1 MKHILI
7 SFLLFAT
14 VIFPTR
20 ILFGQNSIIAH
31 TISDSANGARSV
43 SAADMDGDGDM
54 DVLSGYYNIAWYEN
68 DGSESFTPH
77 TISTSAAS
85 SVYAID
91 LDDDGDMDVVGS
103 SAGSVGW
110 YENDGSGSFATHKIC
125 NHYYH
130 RGFRSVYALDVDG
143 DGDMDVVTA
152 SYSPNDKIMWYEN
165 DGSQYFN
172 HHIIADSVIGAR
184 SVSAA
189 DIDGDG
195 DMDVLSGHNNIA
207 WYEYDGLES
216 FITHTV
222 SSSGASSV
230 YAVDVDG
237 DGDMDVVTAK
247 QPDLVWYEND
257 GSQRFTSHIIASDIT
272 NGHSAY
278 AVDFDGDGDVD
289 LLSASGYYDKI
300 SWYENDG
307 SQSFTTHIITTDAD
321 DAQSVYA
328 ADVDGDGDLDVL
340 SAALGDSKISWY
352 EINYSPVANDTA
364 ITSSEDRDYTG
375 MLSAS
380 DSDGDALTYSIIIGP
395 ANGRATVSDNA
406 TGTFSYRPVEDYTG
420 LDSLIFSV
428 TDSVLSDIATVSI
441 TVTAVNDAPV
451 AVTAAVT
458 TEEDMDY
465 SGLVSAFDIDND
477 PLTYSLLTEPSH
489 GTVAITDSSAGTY
502 TYSPKVNYNGSDSF
516 TFTSSDGTLS
526 DTAKVS
532 ITVNSVN
539 DAPVAFAERVT
550 TNEDTEYSG
559 SVSASDA
566 ENDTL
571 TYSILT
577 NPSNGT
583 VSITNSL
590 LGTFTYSPTIN
601 YNGSDSFTFTAN
613 DYNYSDTATVSITI
627 TAWNN
632 YAPDRLPAVHLGHL
646 PTVLRQIITVVCP
659 GIYLYKM
666 QAGEYMQTREMVLL
680 K

>member
-20 ILFGQNSIIAH
+20 ILFGQNSITAH
-31 TISDSANGARSV
+31 TISDSAHEARSIF
-43 SAADMDGDGDM
+43 AADVDGDGDM
-54 DVLSGYYNIAWYEN
+54 DVLSGHYNIAWYEN

-216 FITHTV
+216 FITRTV
-222 SSSGASSV
+222 STSGASSV
-230 YAVDVDG
+230 YAVDLDG
-237 DGDMDVVTAK
+237 DGDMDV
-247 QPDLVWYEND
+247 L
-257 GSQRFTSHIIASDIT
+257 GS
-272 NGHSAY
+272 SAGS
-278 AVDFDGDGDVD
+278 V
-289 LLSASGYYDKI
+289 
-300 SWYENDG
+300 SWYENGG
-307 SQSFTTHIITTDAD
+307 SENFTTHIITTAAD
-321 DAQSVYA
+321 DVQSVYT

-465 SGLVSAFDIDND
+465 GGLVSAFDIDND

-526 DTAKVS
+526 DTSKVS
-532 ITVNSVN
+532 ITVTSVN
-539 DAPVAFAERVT
+539 DSPVAFAERVMT
-550 TNEDTEYSG
+550 SEDTKYSG
-559 SVSASDA
+559 SVSASDV
-566 ENDTL
+566 ENDIL
-571 TYSILT
+571 TYNILT

-583 VSITNSL
+583 VSITNSS

-601 YNGSDSFTFTAN
+601 YNGDDSFTFTAN

-632 YAPDRLPAVHLGHL
+632 YAPDQLPAVHLGNL
-646 PTVLRQIITVVCP
+646 PAVLRQIITVVCP
-659 GIYLYKM
+659 GIYLYKI
-666 QAGEYMQTREMVLL
+666 QAGE
-680 K
+680 

>member
-1 MKHILI
+1 MKHVLI
-7 SFLLFAT
+7 SLVLFTT
-14 VIFPTR
+14 VIFPSR
-20 ILFGQNSIIAH
+20 IISGQNSITAH
-31 TISDSANGARSV
+31 TISDSAHEARSIF
-43 SAADMDGDGDM
+43 AADVDGDGDM
-54 DVLSGYYNIAWYEN
+54 DVLSGHYNIAWYEN
-68 DGSESFTPH
+68 DGSESFTHH

-130 RGFRSVYALDVDG
+130 REFRSVYALDVDG

-237 DGDMDVVTAK
+237 DGDMDVVGSSAGS
-247 QPDLVWYEND
+247 VGWYEND
-257 GSQRFTSHIIASDIT
+257 GFESFTTRTVSTSGAS
-272 NGHSAY
+272 SVY
-278 AVDFDGDGDVD
+278 AVDLDGDGDMDVVGS
-289 LLSASGYYDKI
+289 SAGSV
-300 SWYENDG
+300 SWYENGG
-307 SQSFTTHIITTDAD
+307 SENFTTHIITTAAD
-321 DAQSVYA
+321 DAQSVYT

-465 SGLVSAFDIDND
+465 GGLVSAFDIDND

-489 GTVAITDSSAGTY
+489 GTVSITDSSAGTY

-526 DTAKVS
+526 DTSKVS
-532 ITVNSVN
+532 ITVTAVN
-539 DAPVAFAERVT
+539 DSPVAFAERVT
-550 TNEDTEYSG
+550 TSEDTKYSG
-559 SVSASDA
+559 SVSASDV
-566 ENDTL
+566 ENDIL
-571 TYSILT
+571 TYNILT

-583 VSITNSL
+583 VSITNSS

-601 YNGSDSFTFTAN
+601 YNGDDSFTFTAN

-659 GIYLYKM
+659 GIYLYKI
-666 QAGEYMQTREMVLL
+666 QTGEYMRTRKMVLL

>member
-1 MKHILI
+1 MKHVLI
-7 SFLLFAT
+7 SLVLFTT
-14 VIFPTR
+14 VIFPSR
-20 ILFGQNSIIAH
+20 IISGQNSITAH
-31 TISDSANGARSV
+31 TISDSAHEARSIF
-43 SAADMDGDGDM
+43 AADVDGDGDM
-54 DVLSGYYNIAWYEN
+54 DVLSGHYNIAWYEN

-130 RGFRSVYALDVDG
+130 REFRSVYALDVDG

-216 FITHTV
+216 FNTHTV
-222 SSSGASSV
+222 ATSGVSSV

-237 DGDMDVVTAK
+237 DGDIDVVGSSAGS
-247 QPDLVWYEND
+247 VGWYEND
-257 GSQRFTSHIIASDIT
+257 GFESFTTRTVSTSGAS
-272 NGHSAY
+272 SVY
-278 AVDFDGDGDVD
+278 AVDLDGDGDMDV
-289 LLSASGYYDKI
+289 LGSSAGSV
-300 SWYENDG
+300 SWYENGG
-307 SQSFTTHIITTDAD
+307 SENFTTHIITTAAD
-321 DAQSVYA
+321 DAQSVYT

-465 SGLVSAFDIDND
+465 GGLVSAFDIDND

-526 DTAKVS
+526 DTSKVS
-532 ITVNSVN
+532 ITVTAVN
-539 DAPVAFAERVT
+539 DSPVAFAERVT
-550 TNEDTEYSG
+550 TSEDTKYSG
-559 SVSASDA
+559 SVSASDV
-566 ENDTL
+566 ENDIL
-571 TYSILT
+571 TYNILT

-583 VSITNSL
+583 VSITNSS

-601 YNGSDSFTFTAN
+601 YNGDDSFTFTAN

-632 YAPDRLPAVHLGHL
+632 YAPDQLPAVHLGNL
-646 PTVLRQIITVVCP
+646 PAVLRQIITVVCP
-659 GIYLYKM
+659 GIYLYKI
-666 QAGEYMQTREMVLL
+666 QTGEYMRTRKMVLL
-680 K
+680 E

>member
-1 MKHILI
+1 MKHVLI
-7 SFLLFAT
+7 SLVLFTT
-14 VIFPTR
+14 VIFPSR
-20 ILFGQNSIIAH
+20 IISGQNSITAH
-31 TISDSANGARSV
+31 TISDSAHEARSIF
-43 SAADMDGDGDM
+43 AADVDGDGDM
-54 DVLSGYYNIAWYEN
+54 DVLSGHYNIAWYEN

-130 RGFRSVYALDVDG
+130 REFRSVYALDVDG

-216 FITHTV
+216 FNTHTV
-222 SSSGASSV
+222 ATSGVSSV

-237 DGDMDVVTAK
+237 DGDIDVVGSSAGS
-247 QPDLVWYEND
+247 VGWYEND
-257 GSQRFTSHIIASDIT
+257 GFESFTTRTVSTSGAS
-272 NGHSAY
+272 SVY
-278 AVDFDGDGDVD
+278 AVDLDGDGDMDV
-289 LLSASGYYDKI
+289 LGSSAGSV
-300 SWYENDG
+300 SWYENGG
-307 SQSFTTHIITTDAD
+307 SENFTTHIITTAAD
-321 DAQSVYA
+321 DAQSVYT

-465 SGLVSAFDIDND
+465 GGLVSAFDIDND

-526 DTAKVS
+526 DTSKVS
-532 ITVNSVN
+532 ITVTSVN
-539 DAPVAFAERVT
+539 DSPVAFAERVT
-550 TNEDTEYSG
+550 TSEDTKYSG
-559 SVSASDA
+559 SVSASDV
-566 ENDTL
+566 ENDIL
-571 TYSILT
+571 TYNILT

-583 VSITNSL
+583 VSITNSS

-601 YNGSDSFTFTAN
+601 YNGDDSFTFTAN

-632 YAPDRLPAVHLGHL
+632 YAPDQLPAVHLGNL
-646 PTVLRQIITVVCP
+646 PAVLRQIITVVCP
-659 GIYLYKM
+659 GIYLYKI
-666 QAGEYMQTREMVLL
+666 QTGEYMRTRKMVLL

>member
-1 MKHILI
+1 M
-7 SFLLFAT
+7 
-14 VIFPTR
+14 
-20 ILFGQNSIIAH
+20 
-31 TISDSANGARSV
+31 
-43 SAADMDGDGDM
+43 
-54 DVLSGYYNIAWYEN
+54 
-68 DGSESFTPH
+68 
-77 TISTSAAS
+77 
-85 SVYAID
+85 
-91 LDDDGDMDVVGS
+91 VGS
-103 SAGSVGW
+103 SAGSV
-110 YENDGSGSFATHKIC
+110 
-125 NHYYH
+125 
-130 RGFRSVYALDVDG
+130 
-143 DGDMDVVTA
+143 
-152 SYSPNDKIMWYEN
+152 
-165 DGSQYFN
+165 
-172 HHIIADSVIGAR
+172 
-184 SVSAA
+184 
-189 DIDGDG
+189 
-195 DMDVLSGHNNIA
+195 
-207 WYEYDGLES
+207 
-216 FITHTV
+216 
-222 SSSGASSV
+222 
-230 YAVDVDG
+230 
-237 DGDMDVVTAK
+237 
-247 QPDLVWYEND
+247 
-257 GSQRFTSHIIASDIT
+257 
-272 NGHSAY
+272 
-278 AVDFDGDGDVD
+278 
-289 LLSASGYYDKI
+289 
-300 SWYENDG
+300 SWYENGG
-307 SQSFTTHIITTDAD
+307 SENFTTHIITTAAD
-321 DAQSVYA
+321 DAQSVYT

-465 SGLVSAFDIDND
+465 GGLVSAFDIDND

-526 DTAKVS
+526 DTSKVS
-532 ITVNSVN
+532 ITVTAVN
-539 DAPVAFAERVT
+539 DSPVAFAERVT
-550 TNEDTEYSG
+550 TSEDTKYSG
-559 SVSASDA
+559 SVSASDV
-566 ENDTL
+566 ENDIL
-571 TYSILT
+571 TYNILT

-583 VSITNSL
+583 VSITNSS

-601 YNGSDSFTFTAN
+601 YNGDDSFTFTAN

-632 YAPDRLPAVHLGHL
+632 YAPDQLPAVHLGNL
-646 PTVLRQIITVVCP
+646 PAVLRQIITVVCP
-659 GIYLYKM
+659 GIYLYKI
-666 QAGEYMQTREMVLL
+666 QTGEYMRTRKMVLL

>member
-1 MKHILI
+1 MKHVLI
-7 SFLLFAT
+7 SLVLFTT
-14 VIFPTR
+14 VIFPSR
-20 ILFGQNSIIAH
+20 IISGQNSITAH
-31 TISDSANGARSV
+31 TISDSAHEARSIF
-43 SAADMDGDGDM
+43 AADVDGDGDM
-54 DVLSGYYNIAWYEN
+54 DVLSGHYNIAWYEN

-130 RGFRSVYALDVDG
+130 REFRSVYALDVDG

-216 FITHTV
+216 FNTHTV
-222 SSSGASSV
+222 ATSGVSSV

-237 DGDMDVVTAK
+237 DGDIDVVGSSAGS
-247 QPDLVWYEND
+247 VGWYEND
-257 GSQRFTSHIIASDIT
+257 GFESFTTRTVSTSGAS
-272 NGHSAY
+272 SVY
-278 AVDFDGDGDVD
+278 AVDLDGDGDMDV
-289 LLSASGYYDKI
+289 LGSSAGSV

-307 SQSFTTHIITTDAD
+307 FESFTTRTVSTSGSS
-321 DAQSVYA
+321 SVYA
-328 ADVDGDGDLDVL
+328 VDLDGDGDLDVL

-465 SGLVSAFDIDND
+465 GGLVSAFDIDND

-526 DTAKVS
+526 DTSKVS
-532 ITVNSVN
+532 ITVTSVN
-539 DAPVAFAERVT
+539 DSPVAFAERVT
-550 TNEDTEYSG
+550 TSEDTKYSG
-559 SVSASDA
+559 SVSASDV
-566 ENDTL
+566 ENDIL
-571 TYSILT
+571 TYNILT

-583 VSITNSL
+583 VSITNSS

-601 YNGSDSFTFTAN
+601 YNGDDSFTFTAN

-632 YAPDRLPAVHLGHL
+632 YAPDQLPAVHLGNL
-646 PTVLRQIITVVCP
+646 PAVLRQIITVVCP
-659 GIYLYKM
+659 GIYLYKI
-666 QAGEYMQTREMVLL
+666 QTGEYMRTRKMVLL

>member
-1 MKHILI
+1 MKHVLI
-7 SFLLFAT
+7 SLVLFTT
-14 VIFPTR
+14 VIFPSR
-20 ILFGQNSIIAH
+20 IISGQNSITAH
-31 TISDSANGARSV
+31 TISDSAHEARSIF
-43 SAADMDGDGDM
+43 AADVDGDGDM
-54 DVLSGYYNIAWYEN
+54 DVLSGHYNIAWYEN

-130 RGFRSVYALDVDG
+130 REFKSVYALDVDG

-216 FITHTV
+216 FNTHTV
-222 SSSGASSV
+222 ATSGVSSV

-237 DGDMDVVTAK
+237 DGDIDVVGSSAGS
-247 QPDLVWYEND
+247 VGWYEND
-257 GSQRFTSHIIASDIT
+257 GFESFTTRTVSTSGAS
-272 NGHSAY
+272 SVY
-278 AVDFDGDGDVD
+278 AVDLDGDGDMDVVGS
-289 LLSASGYYDKI
+289 SAGSV
-300 SWYENDG
+300 SWYENGG
-307 SQSFTTHIITTDAD
+307 SENFTTHIITTAAD
-321 DAQSVYA
+321 DAQSVYT

-465 SGLVSAFDIDND
+465 GGLVSAFDIDND

-526 DTAKVS
+526 DTSKVS
-532 ITVNSVN
+532 ITVTSVN
-539 DAPVAFAERVT
+539 DSPVAFAERVT
-550 TNEDTEYSG
+550 TSEDTKYSG
-559 SVSASDA
+559 SVSASDV
-566 ENDTL
+566 ENDIL
-571 TYSILT
+571 TYNILT

-583 VSITNSL
+583 VSITNSS

-601 YNGSDSFTFTAN
+601 YNGDDSFTFTAN

-632 YAPDRLPAVHLGHL
+632 YAPDQLPAVHLGNL
-646 PTVLRQIITVVCP
+646 PAVLRQIITVVCP
-659 GIYLYKM
+659 GIYLYKI
-666 QAGEYMQTREMVLL
+666 QTGEYMRTRKMVLL

>member
-1 MKHILI
+1 MKHVLI
-7 SFLLFAT
+7 SLVLFTT
-14 VIFPTR
+14 VIFPSR
-20 ILFGQNSIIAH
+20 IISGQNSITAH
-31 TISDSANGARSV
+31 TISDSAHEARSIF
-43 SAADMDGDGDM
+43 AADVDGDGDM
-54 DVLSGYYNIAWYEN
+54 DVLSGHYNIAWYEN

-130 RGFRSVYALDVDG
+130 REFRSVYALDVDG

-189 DIDGDG
+189 DMDGDG

-216 FITHTV
+216 FNTHTV
-222 SSSGASSV
+222 ATSGVSSV

-237 DGDMDVVTAK
+237 DGDIDVVGSSAGS
-247 QPDLVWYEND
+247 VGWYEND
-257 GSQRFTSHIIASDIT
+257 GFESFTTRTVSTSGAS
-272 NGHSAY
+272 SVY
-278 AVDFDGDGDVD
+278 AVDLDGDGDMDVVGS
-289 LLSASGYYDKI
+289 SAGSV
-300 SWYENDG
+300 SWYENGG
-307 SQSFTTHIITTDAD
+307 SENFTTHIITTAAD
-321 DAQSVYA
+321 DAQSVYT

-465 SGLVSAFDIDND
+465 GGLVSAFDIDND

-526 DTAKVS
+526 DTSKVS
-532 ITVNSVN
+532 ITVTAVN
-539 DAPVAFAERVT
+539 DSPVAFAEIVT
-550 TNEDTEYSG
+550 TSEDTKYSG
-559 SVSASDA
+559 SVSASDV
-566 ENDTL
+566 ENDIL
-571 TYSILT
+571 TYNILT

-583 VSITNSL
+583 VSITNSS

-601 YNGSDSFTFTAN
+601 YNGDDSFTFTAN

-632 YAPDRLPAVHLGHL
+632 YAPDQLPAVHLGNL
-646 PTVLRQIITVVCP
+646 PAVLRQIITVVCP
-659 GIYLYKM
+659 GIYLYKI
-666 QAGEYMQTREMVLL
+666 QTGEYMRTRKMVLL

>member
-20 ILFGQNSIIAH
+20 ILFGQNSITAH

-77 TISTSAAS
+77 TVSASAAS
-85 SVYAID
+85 SVHAVD
-91 LDDDGDMDVVGS
+91 LDGDGDMDVVGS

-526 DTAKVS
+526 DTSKVS
-532 ITVNSVN
+532 ITVTAVN
-539 DAPVAFAERVT
+539 DSPVAFAERVT
-550 TNEDTEYSG
+550 TSEDTKYSG

-590 LGTFTYSPTIN
+590 LGSFTYSPTIN

>member
-1 MKHILI
+1 MKHVLI
-7 SFLLFAT
+7 SLVLFTT
-14 VIFPTR
+14 VIFPSR
-20 ILFGQNSIIAH
+20 IISGQNSITAH
-31 TISDSANGARSV
+31 TISDSAHEARSIF
-43 SAADMDGDGDM
+43 AADVDGDGDM
-54 DVLSGYYNIAWYEN
+54 DVLSGHYNIAWYEN

-110 YENDGSGSFATHKIC
+110 YENDGSGSFTTHKIC

-130 RGFRSVYALDVDG
+130 REFRSVYALDVDG

-195 DMDVLSGHNNIA
+195 DMDVLSGHNNIV

-216 FITHTV
+216 FNTHTV
-222 SSSGASSV
+222 ATSGVSSV

-237 DGDMDVVTAK
+237 DGDIDVVGSSAGS
-247 QPDLVWYEND
+247 VGWYEND
-257 GSQRFTSHIIASDIT
+257 GFESFTTRTVSTSGAS
-272 NGHSAY
+272 SVY
-278 AVDFDGDGDVD
+278 AVDLDGDGDMDV
-289 LLSASGYYDKI
+289 LGSSAGSV
-300 SWYENDG
+300 SWYENGG
-307 SQSFTTHIITTDAD
+307 SENFTTHIITTAAD
-321 DAQSVYA
+321 DAQSVYT

-340 SAALGDSKISWY
+340 SAALGDTKISWY
-352 EINYSPVANDTA
+352 EINYSPIANDTA

-465 SGLVSAFDIDND
+465 GGLVSAFDIDND

-489 GTVAITDSSAGTY
+489 GTVAIIDSSAGTY

-526 DTAKVS
+526 DTSKVS
-532 ITVNSVN
+532 ITVTAVN
-539 DAPVAFAERVT
+539 DSPVAFAERVT
-550 TNEDTEYSG
+550 TSEDTKYSG
-559 SVSASDA
+559 SVSASDV
-566 ENDTL
+566 ENDIL
-571 TYSILT
+571 TYNILT

-583 VSITNSL
+583 VSITNSS

-601 YNGSDSFTFTAN
+601 YNGDDSFTFTAN

-632 YAPDRLPAVHLGHL
+632 YAPDQLPAVHLGNL
-646 PTVLRQIITVVCP
+646 PAVLRQIITVVCP
-659 GIYLYKM
+659 GIYLYKI
-666 QAGEYMQTREMVLL
+666 QTGEYMRTRKMVLL

>member
-1 MKHILI
+1 MKHVLI
-7 SFLLFAT
+7 SLVLFTT
-14 VIFPTR
+14 VIFPSR
-20 ILFGQNSIIAH
+20 IISGQNSITAH
-31 TISDSANGARSV
+31 TISDSAHEARSIF
-43 SAADMDGDGDM
+43 AADVDGDGDM
-54 DVLSGYYNIAWYEN
+54 DVLSGHYNIAWYEN

-130 RGFRSVYALDVDG
+130 REFRSVYALDVDG

-216 FITHTV
+216 FNIHTV
-222 SSSGASSV
+222 ATSGVSSV

-237 DGDMDVVTAK
+237 DGDIDVVGSSAGS
-247 QPDLVWYEND
+247 VGWYEND
-257 GSQRFTSHIIASDIT
+257 GFESFTTRTVSTSGAS
-272 NGHSAY
+272 SVY
-278 AVDFDGDGDVD
+278 AVDLDGDGDMDVVGS
-289 LLSASGYYDKI
+289 SAGSV
-300 SWYENDG
+300 SWYENGG
-307 SQSFTTHIITTDAD
+307 SENFTTHIITTAAD
-321 DAQSVYA
+321 DVQSVYT

-465 SGLVSAFDIDND
+465 GGLVSAFDIDND

-526 DTAKVS
+526 DTSKVS
-532 ITVNSVN
+532 ITVTAVN
-539 DAPVAFAERVT
+539 DSPVAFAERVT
-550 TNEDTEYSG
+550 TSEDTKYSG
-559 SVSASDA
+559 SVSASDV
-566 ENDTL
+566 ENDIL
-571 TYSILT
+571 TYNILT

-583 VSITNSL
+583 VSITNSS

-601 YNGSDSFTFTAN
+601 YNGDDSFTFTAN

-632 YAPDRLPAVHLGHL
+632 YAPDQLPAVHLGNL
-646 PTVLRQIITVVCP
+646 PAVLRQIITVVCP
-659 GIYLYKM
+659 GIYLYKI
-666 QAGEYMQTREMVLL
+666 QTGEYMRTRKMVLL
-680 K
+680 E

>member
-1 MKHILI
+1 MKHVLI
-7 SFLLFAT
+7 SLVLFTT
-14 VIFPTR
+14 VIFPSR
-20 ILFGQNSIIAH
+20 IISGQNSITAH
-31 TISDSANGARSV
+31 TISDSAHEARSIF
-43 SAADMDGDGDM
+43 AADVDGDGDM
-54 DVLSGYYNIAWYEN
+54 DVLSGHYNIAWYEN

-130 RGFRSVYALDVDG
+130 REFRSVYALDVDG

-195 DMDVLSGHNNIA
+195 DMDVLSGHNNIV

-216 FITHTV
+216 FNTHTV
-222 SSSGASSV
+222 ATSGVSSV

-237 DGDMDVVTAK
+237 DGDIDVVGSSAGS
-247 QPDLVWYEND
+247 VGWYEND
-257 GSQRFTSHIIASDIT
+257 GFESFTTRTVSTSGAS
-272 NGHSAY
+272 SVY
-278 AVDFDGDGDVD
+278 AVDLDGDGDMDV
-289 LLSASGYYDKI
+289 LGSSAGSV
-300 SWYENDG
+300 SWYENGG
-307 SQSFTTHIITTDAD
+307 SENFTTHIITTAAD
-321 DAQSVYA
+321 DVQSVYT

-406 TGTFSYRPVEDYTG
+406 TGTFSYHPVEDYTG

-465 SGLVSAFDIDND
+465 GGLVSAFDIDND

-489 GTVAITDSSAGTY
+489 GKVAITDSSAGTY

-526 DTAKVS
+526 DTSKVS
-532 ITVNSVN
+532 ITVTSVN
-539 DAPVAFAERVT
+539 DSPVAFAEIVT
-550 TNEDTEYSG
+550 TSEDTKYSG
-559 SVSASDA
+559 SVSASDV
-566 ENDTL
+566 ENDIL
-571 TYSILT
+571 TYNILT

-583 VSITNSL
+583 VSITNSS

-601 YNGSDSFTFTAN
+601 YNGDDSFTFTAN

-632 YAPDRLPAVHLGHL
+632 YAPDQLPAVHLGNL
-646 PTVLRQIITVVCP
+646 PAVLRQIITVVCP
-659 GIYLYKM
+659 GIYLYKI
-666 QAGEYMQTREMVLL
+666 QTGEYMRTRKMVLL

>member
-20 ILFGQNSIIAH
+20 ILFGQNSITAH

-77 TISTSAAS
+77 TVSASAAS
-85 SVYAID
+85 SVHAVD
-91 LDDDGDMDVVGS
+91 LDGDGDMDVVGS

-451 AVTAAVT
+451 AVTVAVT

-465 SGLVSAFDIDND
+465 GGLVSAFDIDND

-526 DTAKVS
+526 DTSKVS
-532 ITVNSVN
+532 ITVTAVN

>member
-1 MKHILI
+1 MKHVLI
-7 SFLLFAT
+7 SLVLFTT
-14 VIFPTR
+14 VIFPSR
-20 ILFGQNSIIAH
+20 IISGQNSITAH
-31 TISDSANGARSV
+31 TISDSAHEARSIF
-43 SAADMDGDGDM
+43 AADVDGDGDM
-54 DVLSGYYNIAWYEN
+54 DVLSGHYNIAWYEN

-130 RGFRSVYALDVDG
+130 REFRSVYALDVDG

-216 FITHTV
+216 FNTHTV
-222 SSSGASSV
+222 ATSGVSSV

-237 DGDMDVVTAK
+237 DGDIDVVGSSAGS
-247 QPDLVWYEND
+247 VGWYEND
-257 GSQRFTSHIIASDIT
+257 GFESFTTRTVSTSGAS
-272 NGHSAY
+272 SVY
-278 AVDFDGDGDVD
+278 AVDLDGDGDMDV
-289 LLSASGYYDKI
+289 LGSSAGSV

-307 SQSFTTHIITTDAD
+307 FESFTTRTVSTSGAS
-321 DAQSVYA
+321 SVYA
-328 ADVDGDGDLDVL
+328 VDLDGDGDLDVL

-465 SGLVSAFDIDND
+465 GGLVSAFDIDND

-526 DTAKVS
+526 DTSKVS
-532 ITVNSVN
+532 ITVTSVN
-539 DAPVAFAERVT
+539 DSPVAFAERVT
-550 TNEDTEYSG
+550 TSEDTKYSG
-559 SVSASDA
+559 SVSASDV
-566 ENDTL
+566 ENDIL
-571 TYSILT
+571 TYNILT

-583 VSITNSL
+583 VSITNSS

-601 YNGSDSFTFTAN
+601 YNGDDSFTFTAN

-632 YAPDRLPAVHLGHL
+632 YAPDQLPAVHLGNL
-646 PTVLRQIITVVCP
+646 PAVLRQIITVVCP
-659 GIYLYKM
+659 GIYLYKI
-666 QAGEYMQTREMVLL
+666 QTGEYMRTRKMVLL

>member
-1 MKHILI
+1 MKHVLI
-7 SFLLFAT
+7 SLVLFTT
-14 VIFPTR
+14 VIFPSR
-20 ILFGQNSIIAH
+20 IISGQNSITAH
-31 TISDSANGARSV
+31 TISDSAHEARSIF
-43 SAADMDGDGDM
+43 AADVDGDGDM
-54 DVLSGYYNIAWYEN
+54 DVLSGHYNIAWYEN

-130 RGFRSVYALDVDG
+130 REFRSVYALDVDG

-172 HHIIADSVIGAR
+172 HHIIADSAHEAR

-216 FITHTV
+216 FNTHTV
-222 SSSGASSV
+222 ATSGVSSV

-237 DGDMDVVTAK
+237 DGDIDVVGSSAGS
-247 QPDLVWYEND
+247 VGWYEND
-257 GSQRFTSHIIASDIT
+257 GFESFTTRTVSTSGAS
-272 NGHSAY
+272 SVY
-278 AVDFDGDGDVD
+278 AVD
-289 LLSASGYYDKI
+289 L
-300 SWYENDG
+300 
-307 SQSFTTHIITTDAD
+307 
-321 DAQSVYA
+321 
-328 ADVDGDGDLDVL
+328 DGDGDLDVL

-465 SGLVSAFDIDND
+465 GGLVSAFDIDND

-526 DTAKVS
+526 DTSKVS
-532 ITVNSVN
+532 ITVTAVN
-539 DAPVAFAERVT
+539 DSPVAFAERVT
-550 TNEDTEYSG
+550 TSEDTKYSG
-559 SVSASDA
+559 SVSASDV
-566 ENDTL
+566 ENDIL
-571 TYSILT
+571 TYNILT

-583 VSITNSL
+583 VSITNSS

-601 YNGSDSFTFTAN
+601 YNGDDSFTFTAN

-632 YAPDRLPAVHLGHL
+632 YAPDRLPAVHLGNL
-646 PTVLRQIITVVCP
+646 PAVLRQIITVVCP
-659 GIYLYKM
+659 GIYLYKI
-666 QAGEYMQTREMVLL
+666 QTGEYMRTRKMVLL

>member
-1 MKHILI
+1 MKHVLI
-7 SFLLFAT
+7 SLVLFTT
-14 VIFPTR
+14 VIFPSR
-20 ILFGQNSIIAH
+20 IISGQNSITAH
-31 TISDSANGARSV
+31 TISDSAHEARSIF
-43 SAADMDGDGDM
+43 AADVDGDGDM
-54 DVLSGYYNIAWYEN
+54 DVLSGHYNIAWYEN

-130 RGFRSVYALDVDG
+130 REFRSVYALDVDG

-216 FITHTV
+216 FNIHTV
-222 SSSGASSV
+222 ATSGVSSV

-237 DGDMDVVTAK
+237 DGDIDVVGSSAGS
-247 QPDLVWYEND
+247 VGWYEND
-257 GSQRFTSHIIASDIT
+257 GFESFTTRTVSTSGAS
-272 NGHSAY
+272 SVY
-278 AVDFDGDGDVD
+278 AVDLDGDGDMDVVGS
-289 LLSASGYYDKI
+289 SAGSV
-300 SWYENDG
+300 SWYENGG
-307 SQSFTTHIITTDAD
+307 SENFTTHIITTAAD
-321 DAQSVYA
+321 DAQSVYT

-465 SGLVSAFDIDND
+465 GGLVSAFDIDND

-526 DTAKVS
+526 DTSKVS
-532 ITVNSVN
+532 ITVTSVN
-539 DAPVAFAERVT
+539 DSPVAFAERVT
-550 TNEDTEYSG
+550 TSEDTKYSG
-559 SVSASDA
+559 SVSASDV
-566 ENDTL
+566 ENDIL
-571 TYSILT
+571 TYNILT

-583 VSITNSL
+583 VSITNSS

-601 YNGSDSFTFTAN
+601 YNGDDSFTFTAN

-632 YAPDRLPAVHLGHL
+632 YAPDQLPAVHLGNL
-646 PTVLRQIITVVCP
+646 PAVLRQIITVVCP
-659 GIYLYKM
+659 GIYLYKI
-666 QAGEYMQTREMVLL
+666 QTGEYMRTRKMVLL

>member
-1 MKHILI
+1 MKHVLI
-7 SFLLFAT
+7 SLVLFTT
-14 VIFPTR
+14 VIFPSR
-20 ILFGQNSIIAH
+20 IISGQNSITAH
-31 TISDSANGARSV
+31 TISDSAHEARSIF
-43 SAADMDGDGDM
+43 AADVDGDGDM
-54 DVLSGYYNIAWYEN
+54 DVLSGHYNIAWYEN

-130 RGFRSVYALDVDG
+130 REFRSVYALDVDG

-216 FITHTV
+216 FNTHTV
-222 SSSGASSV
+222 ATSGVSSV

-237 DGDMDVVTAK
+237 DGDIDVVGSSAGS
-247 QPDLVWYEND
+247 VGWYEND
-257 GSQRFTSHIIASDIT
+257 GFESFTTRTVSTSGAS
-272 NGHSAY
+272 SVY
-278 AVDFDGDGDVD
+278 AVDLDGDGDMDVVGS
-289 LLSASGYYDKI
+289 SAGSV
-300 SWYENDG
+300 SWYENGG
-307 SQSFTTHIITTDAD
+307 SENFTTHIITTAAD
-321 DAQSVYA
+321 DAQSVYT

-465 SGLVSAFDIDND
+465 GGLVSAFDIDND

-526 DTAKVS
+526 DTSKVS
-532 ITVNSVN
+532 ITVTSVN
-539 DAPVAFAERVT
+539 DSPVAFAERVT
-550 TNEDTEYSG
+550 TSEDTKYSG
-559 SVSASDA
+559 SVSASDV
-566 ENDTL
+566 ENDIL
-571 TYSILT
+571 TYNILT

-583 VSITNSL
+583 VSITNSS

-601 YNGSDSFTFTAN
+601 YNGDDSFTFTAN

-632 YAPDRLPAVHLGHL
+632 YAPDQLPAVHLGNL
-646 PTVLRQIITVVCP
+646 PAVLRQIITVVCP
-659 GIYLYKM
+659 GIYLYKI
-666 QAGEYMQTREMVLL
+666 QTGEYMRTRKMVLL
-680 K
+680 E

>member
-1 MKHILI
+1 MKHVLI
-7 SFLLFAT
+7 SLVLFTT
-14 VIFPTR
+14 VIFPSR
-20 ILFGQNSIIAH
+20 IISGQNSITAH
-31 TISDSANGARSV
+31 TISDSAHEARSIF
-43 SAADMDGDGDM
+43 AADVDGDGDM
-54 DVLSGYYNIAWYEN
+54 DVLSGHYNIAWYEN

-130 RGFRSVYALDVDG
+130 REFRSVYALDVDG

-216 FITHTV
+216 FNTHTV
-222 SSSGASSV
+222 ATSGVSSV

-237 DGDMDVVTAK
+237 DGDIDVVGSSAGS
-247 QPDLVWYEND
+247 VGWYEND
-257 GSQRFTSHIIASDIT
+257 GFESFTTRTVSTSGAS
-272 NGHSAY
+272 SVY
-278 AVDFDGDGDVD
+278 AVDLDGDGDMDV
-289 LLSASGYYDKI
+289 LGSSAGSV
-300 SWYENDG
+300 SWYENGG
-307 SQSFTTHIITTDAD
+307 SENFTTHIITTAAD
-321 DAQSVYA
+321 DAQSVYT

-465 SGLVSAFDIDND
+465 GGLVSAFDIDND

-489 GTVAITDSSAGTY
+489 GTVSITDSSAGTY

-526 DTAKVS
+526 DTSKVS
-532 ITVNSVN
+532 ITVTAVN
-539 DAPVAFAERVT
+539 DSPVAFAERVT
-550 TNEDTEYSG
+550 TSEDTKYSG
-559 SVSASDA
+559 LVSASDI
-566 ENDTL
+566 ENDIL
-571 TYSILT
+571 TYNILT

-583 VSITNSL
+583 VSITNSS

-601 YNGSDSFTFTAN
+601 YNGDDSFTFTAN

-632 YAPDRLPAVHLGHL
+632 YAPDQLPAVHLGNL
-646 PTVLRQIITVVCP
+646 PAVLRQIITVVCP
-659 GIYLYKM
+659 GIYLYKI
-666 QAGEYMQTREMVLL
+666 QTGEYMRTRKMVLL